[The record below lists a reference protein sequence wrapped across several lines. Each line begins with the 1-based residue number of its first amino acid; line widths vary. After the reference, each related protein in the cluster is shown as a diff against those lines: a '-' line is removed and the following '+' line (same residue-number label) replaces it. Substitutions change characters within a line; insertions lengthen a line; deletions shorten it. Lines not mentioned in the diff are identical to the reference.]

1 MNAFNTREKFS
12 LLTDYKRCSSCSQIM
27 FVQHFLSRDY
37 YFYCQICQDWTRW
50 TQGTLLHSRG
60 GKIWEKKGLKSGS
73 PRFQKILGFQKK
85 IGVEKKRL
93 QFFKNDYYF
102 FKMTIIFLFRLLD

>member
-85 IGVEKKRL
+85 KIVVEKKNYN
-93 QFFKNDYYF
+93 FSKT
-102 FKMTIIFLFRLLD
+102 TIIFSK